1 MSLFTLNGLDV
12 KNGFISKLLKE
23 NDLWYIQV
31 RVTDKKAVK
40 PHFRRGPTLVCKTTR
55 HAVPLNRPFDMDFDI
70 EHENYER
77 GFGQKEQGDYH
88 VVYRFSVNEIK
99 NAITYGQTGHHEP
112 TGIIRV
118 ETEDGV
124 IETDEIPGEIF
135 KLIVQQ
141 YYVYQGFST
150 FMLNLIIINIQPE
163 KT

>member
-1 MSLFTLNGLDV
+1 MEIAILVVAIITLGVIIYFEWLRRKKRV
-12 KNGFISKLLKE
+12 YIETTKYKE

-55 HAVPLNRPFDMDFDI
+55 HAFPLNRPFDMDFDI

-99 NAITYGQTGHHEP
+99 NAIAYGQTGHHEP

-135 KLIVQQ
+135 KLSLMGI
-141 YYVYQGFST
+141 YR
-150 FMLNLIIINIQPE
+150 I
-163 KT
+163 